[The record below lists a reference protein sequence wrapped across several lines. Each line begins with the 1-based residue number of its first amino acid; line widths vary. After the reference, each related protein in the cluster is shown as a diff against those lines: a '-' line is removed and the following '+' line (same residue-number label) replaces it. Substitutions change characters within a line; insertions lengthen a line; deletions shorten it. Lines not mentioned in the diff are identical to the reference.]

1 MDRRNFLA
9 ALGGAIVIGAT
20 ASTDA
25 IQASLRWNKPIY
37 GGWIPDP
44 EAVRHWISKQR
55 QPYFTQT
62 AHHLRGSGVSKQVL
76 LWKFFEAVTGEQLVP
91 HDQGIGDCVA
101 QGWGLG
107 VDILTGVQIKY
118 HFKPQQWINKAATE
132 VIYAGSRIEIGKGK
146 LGHRGGSKGVWA
158 AEWCRDYGVLLRQPY
173 LNGKY
178 DFTNYDAKKARRW
191 GHICN
196 RCTTWGGGVPDE
208 LETIAKLHPVK
219 TTTLVKTWPQAR
231 DAVANGYPV
240 VICSNIGYVKERDKD
255 GFAKQKGTWY
265 HCVLLAGIDTVFRRE
280 GGLIINSWGTDW
292 IDGPTRLGQP
302 SGSFWAEA
310 KDIDKMLRQED
321 SFALSNYRGYPRRN
335 MDYRLY

>member
-9 ALGGAIVIGAT
+9 ALGGMVVIGAT
-20 ASTDA
+20 APGDA
-25 IQASLRWNKPIY
+25 IRTALRRNKPIY
-37 GGWIPDP
+37 GGWIPGP
-44 EAVRHWISKQR
+44 EAVRQWVIKQR
-55 QPYFTQT
+55 QPYFTQS
-62 AHHLRGSGVSKQVL
+62 ARHLHGSGVGKRVL
-76 LWKFFEAVTGEQLVP
+76 LWKFLEAATGTTLVP
-91 HDQGIGDCVA
+91 HDQGIGDCVG

-118 HFKPQQWINKAATE
+118 HFKPQKFVAKAATE
-132 VIYAGSRIEIGKGK
+132 VIYVGSRVEVGDGKI
-146 LGHRGGSKGVWA
+146 RGDGSHGVWA
-158 AEWCRDYGVLLRQPY
+158 AEWCRDYGILLRQPY

-219 TTTLVKTWPQAR
+219 TTTLVRTWPQAR

-240 VICSNIGYVKERDKD
+240 VICSSIGYNDERDRD
-255 GFAKQKGTWY
+255 GFASQRGKWY

-292 IDGPTRLGQP
+292 INGPTRLGQP
-302 SGSFWAEA
+302 KGSFWAEA
-310 KDIDKMLRQED
+310 EDIDKMLRQGD

-335 MDYRLY
+335 LDYKLY